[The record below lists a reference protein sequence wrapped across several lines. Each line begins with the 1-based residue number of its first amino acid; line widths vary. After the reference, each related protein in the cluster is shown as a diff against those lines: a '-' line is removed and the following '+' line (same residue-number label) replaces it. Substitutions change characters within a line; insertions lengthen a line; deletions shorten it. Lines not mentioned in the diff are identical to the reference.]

1 MAHHTAHIFLDL
13 ALILLFARVLGTIA
27 VRYHVPAV
35 LGELA
40 AGFLL
45 GPSVL
50 GWVEVGDIFKVL
62 AALGVTL
69 LLFEVGL
76 ETDLPRLLKT
86 GRISAL
92 VAIAGLAVPFVLGF
106 LAAYAAFGLP
116 LLVALFIAGTLTA
129 TSTAITVRM
138 LSELGEQKT
147 DTGQMVLGAVLIDDI
162 LGVFLLILLYDF
174 ALNGVISWSS
184 AGSMLLFTVFFLIIA
199 PFVTRLALGFVG
211 HMERTGNVPGLV
223 PTTVVAI
230 ALLFAAIAQLVGVP
244 EIIGGFAAGLAI
256 SRRFVLPIASM
267 PKFDEE
273 FADRIET
280 EIKPII
286 NLFTPI
292 FFAVVGLSIDV
303 TKLDLA
309 SPFIWLF
316 MAVFVVVA
324 TIGKLA
330 CGVPCKASWPRRAM
344 VGAVMVP
351 RGEVGLIFA
360 GIGLSAGILAGDV
373 YTALIVVIAATTL
386 IPPLFVPWINRQ
398 LREAEDAGGDSLSKR
413 CRG

>member
-162 LGVFLLILLYDF
+162 FGVFLLILLYDF

-256 SRRFVLPIASM
+256 SRRFVLPIASV
-267 PKFDEE
+267 PKLDEE

-330 CGVPCKASWPRRAM
+330 SGVPCKVSWPRRAM

-398 LREAEDAGGDSLSKR
+398 LREAEHAGGDSLSKR